1 MADVFIMTNFRPED
15 MPNAK
20 KAAPAAKPAA
30 KKEKPAPKV
39 VETIVEDAQ
48 TSIEAPSDEPVANSV
63 EETE

>member
-48 TSIEAPSDEPVANSV
+48 TSIEAPLDEPVANSV